1 MICYNEAE
9 RCIEHFR
16 HLDAML
22 IRSSLAEPDMQSS
35 GHRAVCAQI

>member
-9 RCIEHFR
+9 RRIEHFR

-22 IRSSLAEPDMQSS
+22 IRS
-35 GHRAVCAQI
+35 VCAQI

>member
-1 MICYNEAE
+1 MICCNEAE

-22 IRSSLAEPDMQSS
+22 IRSSLTEPDMQLPS
-35 GHRAVCAQI
+35 HRAVCAQI